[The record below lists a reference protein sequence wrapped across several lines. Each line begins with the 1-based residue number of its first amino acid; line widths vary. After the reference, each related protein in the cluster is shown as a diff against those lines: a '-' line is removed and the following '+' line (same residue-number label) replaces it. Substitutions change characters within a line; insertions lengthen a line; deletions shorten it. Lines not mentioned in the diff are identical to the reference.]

1 MSDSASGIPVELRAL
16 ARSIWWLVLIRGIL
30 AVVFGVLALALPTV
44 ALLALVFTFAAYAIV
59 DGVANIAHSFRV
71 RGQDARWGWLLAQGI
86 VSVIAGI
93 VAFIFPLTAGF
104 VFGLWALVIIGIY
117 AIMMGISGIPA
128 SASIAAGGSR
138 ALGYV
143 LAILSIV
150 AGIVI
155 LIVAVVSPLA
165 GILNL
170 IWLVG
175 VYAIIFGVLLIVLA
189 IQARRVTARVVAAAV

>member
-138 ALGYV
+138 VLGYV

-175 VYAIIFGVLLIVLA
+175 VYAIIFGVLLIVLS
-189 IQARRVTARVVAAAV
+189 IQARRVTARVGAAAV

>member
-59 DGVANIAHSFRV
+59 DGIANIAHSFRV

-138 ALGYV
+138 VLGYV

-189 IQARRVTARVVAAAV
+189 IQARRVTARVGAAAV

>member
-138 ALGYV
+138 VLGYV